1 MQALTC
7 CDAEFMSTRTTAGQF
22 QGEFKGSMECYMRGF
37 DLAPELT
44 AYCHNTPQN
53 SEHTSGAMDES
64 SGKGSKMQ
72 AHISSGVVMDI
83 AAFKVCHPVGGD
95 KDATAL
101 QAKKWSA

>member
-1 MQALTC
+1 MDEMSEKVQMQALTC
-7 CDAEFMSTRTTAGQF
+7 CDAKFMSTRTAAGQF
-22 QGEFKGSMECYMRGF
+22 KGRF
-37 DLAPELT
+37 
-44 AYCHNTPQN
+44 N
-53 SEHTSGAMDES
+53 GAMDES

-72 AHISSGVVMDI
+72 AHSPSGVVMDI